1 MSQTGLFCIARGLSA
16 ARVGAEVGRECR
28 EGLWRYGDA
37 IASFVFGESPSASLR
52 ELVLSLAGWARTTR
66 PSQGAAGVCRSTLN
80 TFSLRRR
87 LDSAACAAPPQSGSR
102 KAGSR
107 GKLRTANFLGFRP
120 FLAWPGVLDLP
131 QLDPEFV
138 SEALAAQLCSHRA
151 MDVPKHYGAE
161 VVLALANELRDE
173 ALAASPERVSAV
185 CAKELRVQ
193 LRLRKDQTFE
203 HFEAQLQQ
211 AVGRSAPM
219 GRIWLPADEVAL
231 GAEARREVL
240 ADGPGLE
247 IL

>member
-1 MSQTGLFCIARGLSA
+1 Q
-16 ARVGAEVGRECR
+16 
-28 EGLWRYGDA
+28 
-37 IASFVFGESPSASLR
+37 R
-52 ELVLSLAGWARTTR
+52 ELVRMCDCKAAESPAGWPVPLITACLA
-66 PSQGAAGVCRSTLN
+66 SGGGASDSV
-80 TFSLRRR
+80 
-87 LDSAACAAPPQSGSR
+87 SAACPRWQWRGSR
-102 KAGSR
+102 
-107 GKLRTANFLGFRP
+107 
-120 FLAWPGVLDLP
+120 VP

-151 MDVPKHYGAE
+151 MDAPKHYGAE

-219 GRIWLPADEVAL
+219 GRIWLPADEVVL
-231 GAEARREVL
+231 GAEAGREVRRIL
-240 ADGPGLE
+240 LHQGLKFYERTASRSPLQEVAQFLEYKWVRELGPLKTWVRMDPDAVLDKLRRCRGAKIRELGA
-247 IL
+247 LMRSNLP